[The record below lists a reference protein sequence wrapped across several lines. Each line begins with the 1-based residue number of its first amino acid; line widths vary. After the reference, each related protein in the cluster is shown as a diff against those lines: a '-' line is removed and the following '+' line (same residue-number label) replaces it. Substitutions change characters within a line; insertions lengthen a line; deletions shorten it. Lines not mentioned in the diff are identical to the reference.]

1 MSASEGSSGSSAT
14 GAGAGESPALI
25 PTEKKKEKSRVS
37 KTSQILW
44 HAHHN
49 DANAVKKLLE
59 EDRTLVQARDYDNR
73 TPLHVAA
80 LHGWI
85 DVAKCLIDYGAD
97 VNAQDRWRN
106 TVKIVHFCLL
116 YYTLCV
122 YMELM
127 IGGKTVIWSKT
138 L

>member
-1 MSASEGSSGSSAT
+1 MSASEGSSGSSAA
-14 GAGAGESPALI
+14 AGAVEI
-25 PTEKKKEKSRVS
+25 PVVSTEKKKEKSRVS

-49 DANAVKKLLE
+49 DATAVRKLLE

-106 TVKIVHFCLL
+106 TVKNLHLL
-116 YYTLCV
+116 ISSKSSYSTGYVRKLVRCV
-122 YMELM
+122 C
-127 IGGKTVIWSKT
+127 VWN
-138 L
+138 